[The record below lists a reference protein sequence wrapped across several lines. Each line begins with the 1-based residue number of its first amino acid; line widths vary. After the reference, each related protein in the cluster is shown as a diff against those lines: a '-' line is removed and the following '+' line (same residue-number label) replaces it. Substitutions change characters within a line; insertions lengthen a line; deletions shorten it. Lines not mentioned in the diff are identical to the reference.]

1 MISPLLRTKVMFTQ
15 PQIDKMSVGK
25 GLGFFPFI
33 RSQTLQTERLMCFF
47 TFKRMRCPRCR
58 RISAPF
64 FEGKY

>member
-47 TFKRMRCPRCR
+47 TFKRMRCPR
-58 RISAPF
+58 
-64 FEGKY
+64 